1 MDNIGHSAD
10 GCGKNSDCMSWLRL
24 FCRSV
29 IQILLIYLIGFE
41 KDSKQI
47 MMFQIKALG
56 NTDTATWDDEFV
68 KIYIN

>member
-1 MDNIGHSAD
+1 MDNTGHSVD
-10 GCGKNSDCMSWLRL
+10 GCGKNSNCMSWLRL

-29 IQILLIYLIGFE
+29 IQILLIYLIGFK

-47 MMFQIKALG
+47 MFQIKALG
-56 NTDTATWDDEFV
+56 STDTATWDDEFV